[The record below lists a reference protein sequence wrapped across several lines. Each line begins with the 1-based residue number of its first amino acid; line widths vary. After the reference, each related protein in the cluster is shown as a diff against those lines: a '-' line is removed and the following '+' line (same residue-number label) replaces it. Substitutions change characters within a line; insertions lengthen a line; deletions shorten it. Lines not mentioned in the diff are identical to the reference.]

1 MTPSASEAVFARRT
15 VIATAIVL
23 AMLIALA
30 VFYFAASAFFMVFA
44 AMVLAAIFDGAARA
58 AMMLGL
64 GRAASLALVFLAT
77 LAALAGL
84 IFWGGAT
91 LADQARDLLDAVSG
105 QATSVLEWAQSQ
117 GFPVSAEEIEPSEI
131 RDMLPDASGVLSG
144 ATTALFSI
152 AGGIGNFFIILFLAA
167 FIAWSPGIYR
177 RGTVSL
183 VPKAKRA
190 RLGQAMNES
199 AQSLRMW
206 LLGQAISMA
215 TVFTVSWI
223 GLWLIDMP
231 FAFLL
236 ALQAGLLAFV
246 PTLGAIAAG
255 VPIVLTGL
263 SVDTTTALLGV
274 GVYILIQGVE
284 SNVTTPIAQK
294 WATSLPPAL
303 TLTVQLIFGLLF
315 GLAGFILAVPV
326 VAVIKTMVTMLYVED
341 VLGGGE
347 PEPSDGA

>member
-1 MTPSASEAVFARRT
+1 MTPSSSEAVFARRT
-15 VIATAIVL
+15 VIATGIVL

-30 VFYFAASAFFMVFA
+30 VFYFAATAFFMLFA

-58 AMMLGL
+58 VMLLGL
-64 GRAASLALVFLAT
+64 RRSLALALVFLAT
-77 LAALAGL
+77 LAGLAGL
-84 IFWGGAT
+84 VWWGGAT
-91 LADQARDLLDAVSG
+91 LADQARDLLNAVSG
-105 QATSVLEWAQSQ
+105 QATGVLEWAEAQ
-117 GFPVSAEEIEPSEI
+117 GLPVTAEEIDPGQL
-131 RDMLPDASGVLSG
+131 RDMLPDAGGVVSG
-144 ATTALFSI
+144 ATTALFSV

-167 FIAWSPGIYR
+167 FLAWSPEIYR

-183 VPKAKRA
+183 VPRPKRR
-190 RLGQAMNES
+190 RLGEAMDAG

-263 SVDTTTALLGV
+263 SVDATTALLGL
-274 GVYILIQGVE
+274 GVYVLIQGVE

-294 WATSLPPAL
+294 WASSLPPAL

-315 GLAGFILAVPV
+315 GLAGFILAVPI

-341 VLGGGE
+341 VLGGPAE
-347 PEPSDGA
+347 ERPDKA